1 MAVSTRSDPA
11 LPIAQQWFQ
20 RQRFAGDITLLSEPY
35 VDAFARCN
43 IWHVR
48 GRDRDLLIDTGL
60 GLCSLREAAADL
72 FARPITAVLTH
83 SHFDHIG
90 GAHEFSERAAHALE
104 RAALAEPSGFAGL
117 TARALGDDLVRQLR
131 AAGYDVPDR
140 LLTALPNADFALD
153 EFSVRAAPL
162 TAALRDGDVM
172 DLGDRAFEVMH
183 LPGHSPGSIALWE
196 SARRVLFSGD
206 AIYDGPLLFELP
218 GSSIADYARTLER
231 LLRLPVEVVHAGHD
245 PSFGRQ
251 RLHEIARNHLM
262 RWGY

>member
-1 MAVSTRSDPA
+1 VSTPTDDAA
-11 LPIAQQWFQ
+11 LPVAQLWFQ
-20 RQRFAGDITLLSEPY
+20 RERFSGEITLLSEPH

-60 GLCSLREAAADL
+60 GLRSLREAAADL
-72 FARPITAVLTH
+72 FARPLTAVLTH

-90 GAHEFSERAAHALE
+90 GAHEFSERAAHELE
-104 RAALAEPSGFAGL
+104 RAALAEPRGFAGL
-117 TARALGDDLVRQLR
+117 TARALGDELVRRLR
-131 AAGYDVPDR
+131 GAGYDLPDA
-140 LLTALPNADFALD
+140 LLTALPRAGFALD
-153 EFSVRAAPL
+153 DFAVRAAPL
-162 TAALRDGDVM
+162 TATLQDGDVL

-196 SARRVLFSGD
+196 SASGVLFSGD

-231 LLRLPVEVVHAGHD
+231 LLRLPVDVVHAGHD
-245 PSFGRQ
+245 PSFGPQ
-251 RLHEIARNHLM
+251 RLHEIARSHLN